1 MGLRR
6 RHRHLIALTA
16 LAALP
21 ATAALAA
28 PSNVDISR
36 AIFAEV
42 KPPDVGKPS
51 HVVFTV
57 DVNRDPN
64 RGGRVLRS
72 VVFRFAR
79 GFGID
84 RGAVPARCSRGQAR
98 SFSCPSRSL
107 IGSAS
112 IVTAVKNRAKRVAG
126 QVKLYL
132 GTAQHATTG
141 PVAADVRA
149 AGHRRSTTG
158 RLVRIHDSVYAYEL
172 RIDGLNSASGGRIER
187 LHASIGS
194 IRRSGGR
201 RVSLIKNPGI
211 CPGGWHYGVAITYA
225 DGARHYGDGAASCR
239 FR

>member
-16 LAALP
+16 LAVLP

-42 KPPDVGKPS
+42 KPPVVGKQS

-57 DVNRDPN
+57 DVNKDPN

-79 GFGID
+79 GFSVD
-84 RGAVPARCSRGQAR
+84 RGAVPARCSSAQAR
-98 SFSCPSRSL
+98 SFSCPSQSQ

-112 IVTAVKNRAKRVAG
+112 IVTAVRKARRASG
-126 QVKLYL
+126 QVKLFL

-141 PVAADVRA
+141 AVAADVRA
-149 AGHRRSTTG
+149 AGHRRATTG
-158 RLVRIHDSVYAYEL
+158 RIVRIHDRVYAYEL
-172 RIDGLNSASGGRIER
+172 RIDGLSSAHVERI
-187 LHASIGS
+187 HAKIGS
-194 IRRSGGR
+194 IRTSGDR
-201 RVSLIKNPGI
+201 RVSLIRNPGI

-225 DGARHYGDGAASCR
+225 DGTRHFGDGATSCR
-239 FR
+239 VR